1 MLWSKSLTPAAHC
14 FAHSPLSS
22 HMRLR
27 ENGKRL
33 ARPRTRSQNVH
44 TITTILVA
52 WNQEDHVT
60 KIFVIDWR
68 NPFRNGFRKNFPA
81 VIDVESICKL
91 EAGTWG
97 NDTVQVNH
105 ACALLPYK
113 CVEKVVAVRRPAH
126 NLPSRID
133 RSATTAR
140 LAINRSEVQN
150 LTVFPTNSIMNTRC
164 WQIGR
169 AGNHARIVDPDRLR
183 VIAPQSPRSF
193 IFPFRQWK
201 A

>member
-1 MLWSKSLTPAAHC
+1 M
-14 FAHSPLSS
+14 
-22 HMRLR
+22 
-27 ENGKRL
+27 
-33 ARPRTRSQNVH
+33 
-44 TITTILVA
+44 
-52 WNQEDHVT
+52 T

-133 RSATTAR
+133 RSATAAR
-140 LAINRSEVQN
+140 LAINRAEVQN

>member
-1 MLWSKSLTPAAHC
+1 
-14 FAHSPLSS
+14 
-22 HMRLR
+22 MRLR

-133 RSATTAR
+133 RSATAAR
-140 LAINRSEVQN
+140 LAINRAEVQN